1 MIRAGAVGHDARV
14 SDAPPG
20 SSPPPSTSAPPPS
33 AQPVVLGLEAPSG
46 GLKRLL
52 AARRTGPMYLSLSP
66 AEIVVAHAHYLQAPL
81 RFAPGAVAVATVD
94 PGPAQMPKDVDA
106 GRFPI
111 LHRLATGKTVP
122 HEEGIEGW
130 VWTTRDGS
138 ALATL
143 CGDDA
148 PNVALLFVPPLGGP
162 AVAEAFEP
170 SALADIAKRS
180 PLGEPALFGLL
191 LRAADPEAVR
201 VQLDRLGLL
210 GIVSDRELPPT
221 QRRHL
226 PGDKPA
232 NPLAT
237 GVRTSGTESSKPPPG
252 F

>member
-1 MIRAGAVGHDARV
+1 MMRGV
-14 SDAPPG
+14 SDPPPG
-20 SSPPPSTSAPPPS
+20 SAPPPTSS
-33 AQPVVLGLEAPSG
+33 APPASSQAFLLELEAPSSG
-46 GLKRLL
+46 FKRLL
-52 AARRTGPMYLSLSP
+52 GGRKGPMYVSLAPS
-66 AEIVVAHAHYLQAPL
+66 EIVIEHAQYLKAPL

-94 PGPAQMPKDVDA
+94 RGPAQVPRDADV

-111 LHRLATGKTVP
+111 LHRLATGKPVP
-122 HEEGIEGW
+122 REEGIEGW

-148 PNVALLFVPPLGGP
+148 PNVALLFVPPLGGAP
-162 AVAEAFEP
+162 VVEAFEP
-170 SALADIAKRS
+170 DELEKIAKRS

-191 LRAADPEAVR
+191 LRVADVEAAR
-201 VQLDRLGLL
+201 VQLDRLGLI
-210 GIVSDRELPPT
+210 GAVTDREIPPT

-232 NPLAT
+232 NPTVT
-237 GVRTSGTESSKPPPG
+237 GVQSAGTESSKPPPG

>member
-1 MIRAGAVGHDARV
+1 MMRGV
-14 SDAPPG
+14 SE
-20 SSPPPSTSAPPPS
+20 PPPPSAPPPGGPAS
-33 AQPVVLGLEAPSG
+33 RAFVLELEAPSSG
-46 GLKRLL
+46 FKRLL
-52 AARRTGPMYLSLSP
+52 GGRKGPLYLSLAPS
-66 AEIVVAHAHYLQAPL
+66 EIVIEHPGYLQAPL

-94 PGPAQMPKDVDA
+94 RGPAQVSKDADV

-111 LHRLATGKTVP
+111 LHRMASGRPVP
-122 HEEGIEGW
+122 IEEGIEGW

-162 AVAEAFEP
+162 AVVEAFEP
-170 SALADIAKRS
+170 SALAEIAKRS

-191 LRAADPEAVR
+191 LRAADVEAAR
-201 VQLDRLGLL
+201 VHLDRLGLL
-210 GIVSDRELPPT
+210 GIVTDREVPPT

-232 NPLAT
+232 NPMAT
-237 GVRTSGTESSKPPPG
+237 GVHTSGTESSKPPPG